1 MSSRLRIAMLDSGV
15 FANHPH
21 IQRPV
26 LGGITITAEGQ
37 TESFQ
42 DTLGHGTAVCA
53 LLQKMAPDADIFAV
67 KIFDSHLAT
76 SLPIVLRSI
85 HWCLQQQINIINL
98 SLGTANRDHL
108 PHFAAAIEEARKNEA
123 LIVSAY
129 EANGIPMLPGS
140 IPSAIGV
147 AEDPSC
153 PRESTRLLESPT
165 PHAAACPY
173 PLDIHGVPRE
183 RNLHGVSF
191 AVAHV
196 TAHIARLWHAS
207 GLEIGG
213 SDNWLNRLAI
223 DQPSPDPALTSSTH

>member
-1 MSSRLRIAMLDSGV
+1 MSSRLRIATLDSGV

-26 LGGITITAEGQ
+26 LGGITIKAEGQ
-37 TESFQ
+37 TEGFQ

-67 KIFDSHLAT
+67 KIFDSRLAT
-76 SLPIVLRSI
+76 SLSIVLRAI
-85 HWCLQQQINIINL
+85 DWCLQQRIDIINL

-108 PHFAAAIEEARKNEA
+108 PHFTDAIEQATKNKT

-129 EANGIPMLPGS
+129 QANGIPMLPGS
-140 IPSAIGV
+140 IPSVIGV
-147 AEDPSC
+147 TEDPNC
-153 PRESTRLLESPT
+153 PRESTRFVELPS

-173 PLDIHGVPRE
+173 PLDIHGVIRE

-207 GLEIGG
+207 GSGVGASTE
-213 SDNWLNRLAI
+213 WLSRLAI
-223 DQPSPDPALTSSTH
+223 DQPAPDPISTSNTL

>member
-26 LGGITITAEGQ
+26 VGGVTITPEGEAEG
-37 TESFQ
+37 FQ

-53 LLQKMAPDADIFAV
+53 LLQKMAPDADILAV
-67 KIFDSHLAT
+67 KIFDSRLAT
-76 SLPIVLRSI
+76 SLPIVLRAI
-85 HWCLQQQINIINL
+85 HWCLQQRIDIINL
-98 SLGTANRDHL
+98 SLGTSNRDHL
-108 PHFAAAIEEARKNEA
+108 PHFTSAIEQARENKT
-123 LIVSAY
+123 LMVSAY
-129 EANGIPMLPGS
+129 HANGTPLLPGS
-140 IPSAIGV
+140 IPSVIGV
-147 AEDPSC
+147 TEDPSC
-153 PRESTRLLESPT
+153 PREFTRFVESPT

-207 GLEIGG
+207 GSGIGA
-213 SDNWLNRLAI
+213 SNDWLNRLAI
-223 DQPSPDPALTSSTH
+223 DQPIPDPVLKSSTL